1 MTLTPMPPFRRPP
14 VWPDFVATLAAHVPD
29 PTRLYLVGGVVRDA
43 LYRRPI
49 HDYDLATPDDGLSI
63 ARQLADALGGH
74 YYPVDPLRRTGRI
87 IFPMPEGTVT
97 VDVASFRGVDLYAD
111 LEGRDFT
118 INAMAAPLSR
128 PEEVIDPLGGQDD
141 LFVHKVLRQCTPSS
155 IPSDP
160 IRALRAVRQ
169 ARQFGL
175 RIEAA
180 TLAAVRAAGPQLL
193 DEQGALRQPER
204 ARDELFKTLAGAHPA
219 GALRLL
225 HMLGLWRALAP
236 IMLADIGEVA
246 LAVVDR
252 LGELFAIISPQR
264 DDNTAADLTLGV
276 AVMVLDRYRRQL
288 QDYLGQTFGD
298 GRPITALLTLGA
310 LTPPD
315 CPDPAPLWAER
326 LRLSNAER
334 KILSALHAT
343 RPFLADRRPL
353 DDRGKHSYYRTVGET
368 GIAGVLLMMA
378 EVLAAHR
385 PLPDPLEW
393 GRLLEEV
400 AAPLLDA
407 FFRRHQQIVAPPL
420 LVDGDDLVRA
430 LGVSPGPRIGYL
442 LDQLLEAQAA
452 GEICTKQEALR
463 LAERLLRGSRLGG

>member
-1 MTLTPMPPFRRPP
+1 MPPPRRLP
-14 VWPDFVATLAAHVPD
+14 VWPDFVATLAAQTPD
-29 PTRLYLVGGVVRDA
+29 PARLYLVGGVVRDA
-43 LYRRPI
+43 LCRRPI
-49 HDYDLATPDDGLSI
+49 HDYDLATPEDGLLI
-63 ARQLADALGGH
+63 ARRLADALGGR
-74 YYPVDPLRRTGRI
+74 YYAVDPLRRTGRVI
-87 IFPMPEGTVT
+87 LLTPEGRLT
-97 VDVASFRGVDLYAD
+97 VDVASFRGADLYAD

-118 INAMAAPLSR
+118 INAMAAPLSQ

-141 LFVHKVLRQCTPSS
+141 LFVHKLLRQCTPSS
-155 IPSDP
+155 ISSDP

-180 TLAAVRAAGPQLL
+180 TLAAVRAAGPQLV
-193 DEQGALRQPER
+193 DEQGALYQPER
-204 ARDELFKTLAGAHPA
+204 VRDELFKMLAGRYPA

-225 HMLGLWRALAP
+225 HRLGLWQALAP
-236 IMLADIGEVA
+236 ATLADIDEAA

-252 LGELFAIISPQR
+252 LSELFAVISPQR
-264 DDNTAADLTLGV
+264 DDDTAADLTLGV

-288 QDYLGQTFGD
+288 QDYLSQTFGD
-298 GRPITALLTLGA
+298 GRPITALLILGA

-334 KILSALHAT
+334 KVLGALHAT
-343 RPFLADRRPL
+343 RPFLAERRPL
-353 DDRGKHSYYRTVGET
+353 NDGEKHRYYRAVGET
-368 GIAGVLLMMA
+368 GVAGVLLMLA

-407 FFRRHQQIVAPPL
+407 FFRRHQQVVAPPP
-420 LVDGDDLVRA
+420 LVNGDDLVRA
-430 LGVSPGPRIGYL
+430 LGISPGPQIGYL

-452 GEICTKQEALR
+452 GKIRTRQEALR
-463 LAERLLRGSRLGG
+463 LAERLLKGSA